1 MSFSDD
7 DNFSTNYIPKL
18 IRIFFFFFGEFDLL
32 VFCGRVEE
40 EEAGQVPVAY
50 VVRRAAAAATAE
62 EVEEFVG
69 KRVAP
74 YKKLKWVRF
83 IDTIPKSAA
92 GKILRKDLVI
102 LAAQAQAQAQQ
113 EQRQLSKL

>member
-1 MSFSDD
+1 M
-7 DNFSTNYIPKL
+7 
-18 IRIFFFFFGEFDLL
+18 L

-50 VVRRAAAAATAE
+50 VVRRATAAATAE

-102 LAAQAQAQAQQ
+102 LAAQAQVQAQQ

>member
-1 MSFSDD
+1 M
-7 DNFSTNYIPKL
+7 
-18 IRIFFFFFGEFDLL
+18 L
-32 VFCGRVEE
+32 VFYGRVEE

-50 VVRRAAAAATAE
+50 VVRRVAAAAVTVE
-62 EVEEFVG
+62 ELEEFVG